1 MRTSLKN
8 PLPSLFVVALLLAS
22 PLCSSAQAVVNDPLH
37 MGVHIGDFA
46 KRLAQ
51 WGETIKN
58 YQIIKDARQIAGV
71 TRDITGQVKD
81 ITGQTLDLQRQIQA
95 DLRKVQ
101 SLKDLRYANPTE
113 LFGRA
118 MAMTSGSQQDF
129 FPSIG
134 RARRLHQALQSKGQQ
149 DIETLYQVFNTVSVG
164 RANGQNFTY
173 RDYKGMKE
181 EAFASQYAYEEIG
194 KKKKIEMAFNYQKI
208 ADEMTSQSVELMA
221 TLKNPGRYSMTEAER
236 LQAMGQANDNIIKA
250 MQLRQEA
257 DRLIAEAA
265 QPGQASKAVEAAYKD
280 RLMQNQ
286 LLTNLSRTGRF

>member
-1 MRTSLKN
+1 MKASFKKL
-8 PLPSLFVVALLLAS
+8 LPSLAVAVLLVAS
-22 PLCSSAQAVVNDPLH
+22 PLCSSAQFVVNDPIH
-37 MGVHIGDFA
+37 MGVHIGEFA
-46 KRLAQ
+46 KHVQQ

-58 YQIIKDARQIAGV
+58 FQIIKDAKQIAGV

-81 ITGQTLDLQRQIQA
+81 ITGQTLDLQRQIQS
-95 DLRKVQ
+95 DLKKVQ
-101 SLKDLRYANPTE
+101 SLKDLRYANPIE

-129 FPSIG
+129 MPSIG
-134 RARRLHQALQSKGQQ
+134 KAGRLHQALQNKGKQ
-149 DIETLYQVFNTVSVG
+149 DIETVYQVFNTVDVG

-221 TLKNPGRYSMTEAER
+221 TLKNDGRYSMTEAER

-257 DRLIAEAA
+257 DRLIQEAA
-265 QPGQASKAVEAAYKD
+265 QPGQANKAVEAAYKD
-280 RLMQNQ
+280 RLLQNQ
-286 LLTNLSRTGRF
+286 LLNSLSQSGRF